1 MIAKETFT
9 FRHGYEIA
17 DNNTKL
23 ALHTKLHTTSRH
35 NLEIG
40 NTKKIVRVDVFRKV
54 NLGVLRRARLN
65 EFTKAR

>member
-1 MIAKETFT
+1 MSAKETFT

-17 DNNTKL
+17 DNNTML
-23 ALHTKLHTTSRH
+23 AIHTKLHTTSRH

-40 NTKKIVRVDVFRKV
+40 YTKKIVRVDVFRKV